1 MTLKQPCSPY
11 NQHPLASTETLSQT
25 DAPVAPALLWQ
36 QPLML
41 GSYVV
46 LSSLLPIMQRYLLFT
61 FDPITIGFVR
71 HLAGSAVLLVIAAI
85 VVPAELR
92 NIFSSPRRFAGL
104 AVLALLYTLAVGLF
118 VAGLGRTSAVMSSLI
133 SLLGLP
139 LTLLLLMF
147 TFEDERRRASGK
159 LFFTGAGM
167 AFAAAAALA
176 LSNSSKG
183 ASDAL
188 GTLFLIGSTLIIALS
203 AIFTK
208 RMVIAFHPLAL
219 GSVNGMMMA
228 VYFGIG
234 TLFWGNVG
242 LMATA
247 PPATNALLIFSGV
260 YGLLIG
266 SGLYL
271 ANMKRWGMVVTRL
284 AELATPVFTGLFG
297 FVFFGEQLLP
307 AQAAFGAVLIAGCML
322 ILLSRKTK

>member
-1 MTLKQPCSPY
+1 MTRAAVS
-11 NQHPLASTETLSQT
+11 ASAASSWL
-25 DAPVAPALLWQ
+25 VWQ

-71 HLAGSAVLLVIAAI
+71 HLFGSAVLLVIAAI
-85 VVPAELR
+85 VAPAELR
-92 NIFSSPRRFAGL
+92 NIFSNARRFAGL
-104 AVLALLYTLAVGLF
+104 VALAFLYTLSVGLF
-118 VAGLGRTSAVMSSLI
+118 ISGLGRTSAVMSSLI

-139 LTLLLLMF
+139 LTLILLMV
-147 TFEDERRRASGK
+147 TYEDERRRAKGR
-159 LFFTGAGM
+159 LFFIGAGM
-167 AFAAAAALA
+167 SFVAAAALA
-176 LSNSSKG
+176 LSNGAKG

-203 AIFTK
+203 AVFTK
-208 RMVIAFHPLAL
+208 RMVIAFHPLCL
-219 GSVNGMMMA
+219 GGVNGALMA
-228 VYFGIG
+228 LFFGIG
-234 TLFWGNVG
+234 TLFWGNLG

-297 FVFFGEQLLP
+297 FLFFGEQLTP
-307 AQAAFGAVLIAGCML
+307 AQVGFGALLIAGCMV
-322 ILLSRKTK
+322 ILLSRKTQPALPLPPVEAE

>member
-1 MTLKQPCSPY
+1 
-11 NQHPLASTETLSQT
+11 
-25 DAPVAPALLWQ
+25 
-36 QPLML
+36 ML

-71 HLAGSAVLLVIAAI
+71 HLCGSVVLLVIAAI
-85 VVPAELR
+85 VAPAELR
-92 NIFSSPRRFAGL
+92 NIFSSPRRFVGL
-104 AVLALLYTLAVGLF
+104 AMLALLYTLAVGLF
-118 VAGLGRTSAVMSSLI
+118 IAGLGRTSAVMSSLI

-139 LTLLLLMF
+139 LTLLLLML
-147 TFEDERRRASGK
+147 TFEDERRRAQGK
-159 LFFTGAGM
+159 LFFIGAGM

-176 LSNSSKG
+176 LSNGAKG

-188 GTLFLIGSTLIIALS
+188 GTLFLIGSTLILALS

-219 GSVNGMMMA
+219 GGVNGMMMA
-228 VYFGIG
+228 VYFGIAA
-234 TLFWGNVG
+234 LFWGNVG

-271 ANMKRWGMVVTRL
+271 SNMKRWGMVVTRL
-284 AELATPVFTGLFG
+284 AELASPVFTGLFG
-297 FVFFGEQLLP
+297 FVFFGEHLAP
-307 AQAAFGAVLIAGCML
+307 AQVAFGAVLIAGCMVIL
-322 ILLSRKTK
+322 ISRRT